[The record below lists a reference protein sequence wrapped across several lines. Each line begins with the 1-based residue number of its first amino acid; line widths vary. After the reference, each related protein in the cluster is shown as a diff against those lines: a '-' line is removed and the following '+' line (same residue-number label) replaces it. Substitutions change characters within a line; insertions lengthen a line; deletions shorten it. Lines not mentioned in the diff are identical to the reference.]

1 MYVSYSLGGTYK
13 NTYSERREKMS
24 VLKENTV
31 DILNAEIKKKGVK
44 KKLIA
49 ERVGMTPTYISF
61 VLNKRYKLSTDLALK
76 ICSILDLDVKKI
88 LR

>member
-1 MYVSYSLGGTYK
+1 
-13 NTYSERREKMS
+13 MS

-44 KKLIA
+44 KKMIA
-49 ERVGMTPTYISF
+49 EKVGMTPTYISL
-61 VLNKRYKLSTDLALK
+61 VLNKRYKINADLALK